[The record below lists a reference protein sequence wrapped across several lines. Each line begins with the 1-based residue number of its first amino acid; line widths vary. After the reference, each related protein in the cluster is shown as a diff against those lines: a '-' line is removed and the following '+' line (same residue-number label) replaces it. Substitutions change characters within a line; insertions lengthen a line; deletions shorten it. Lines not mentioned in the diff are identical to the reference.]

1 MAELWEKAGDERDA
15 PGLSR
20 NVCRLGS
27 NCDCLRLSNSLSD
40 STVAERPPP
49 DVRVTAEI
57 SRERSFAPKLLRRSR
72 PQITLARH
80 RYYLRA
86 GRPISSSPALST
98 RDTLPPQVPPFVA
111 TDRTICSDCVSWPSQ
126 LAMAVTVD
134 ARLPLMTATRRLTAI
149 ISADV
154 AGYSRLM
161 GADEEVRLA
170 GDPHQRGSVLAEVH
184 PGATH
189 HVRVAGWK
197 LASAPL
203 LQRRRRHRAQFEHEL
218 LR

>member
-1 MAELWEKAGDERDA
+1 MGRKPPL
-15 PGLSR
+15 LSR
-20 NVCRLGS
+20 QLTATSRRSGLPRKFPVSGRSRQSYFGVLAPKS
-27 NCDCLRLSNSLSD
+27 PLRA
-40 STVAERPPP
+40 TVI
-49 DVRVTAEI
+49 T
-57 SRERSFAPKLLRRSR
+57 FAPAARSPRR
-72 PQITLARH
+72 
-80 RYYLRA
+80 
-86 GRPISSSPALST
+86 PALST

-149 ISADV
+149 MAADV